1 MPGKKRGIAAIAA
14 AAVIIIIAIAVV
26 FIQQS
31 GKPGKIVE
39 QFESAVEQ
47 NKPDQLKGIIIADKN
62 SAKVDDR
69 SLKAMTDYLKKN
81 NDSYETIKDSLNK
94 QAEDK
99 DFTDAS
105 QQISLVKQ
113 GKTWGIFD
121 DYKLKAKTVRIKVTG
136 QNEEDKISMAA
147 DKGSMTLEKKK
158 DSLYGP
164 VLPGN
169 YPLVITVN
177 NKLGTFIE
185 KKKTDAWG
193 NSEVSVIIDED
204 KLVQNDKGVQ
214 KDILEALDQFNRD
227 LTIYET
233 SNFDTS
239 KLTNVTNTIK
249 EGSAYLKN
257 NFELVKNY
265 VDEIHSQ
272 YLGAVVN
279 LDDLDISYF
288 DNKWSASAKAL
299 VSYNSGMKY
308 KNARVQDLSYK
319 SIRSYSLQ
327 YDPENKKWLIDDLE
341 DKEPF
346 GPEETDWEHKQ
357 EMKIDDPP
365 VMKWSRKSKGSKL

>member
-1 MPGKKRGIAAIAA
+1 M
-14 AAVIIIIAIAVV
+14 
-26 FIQQS
+26 
-31 GKPGKIVE
+31 
-39 QFESAVEQ
+39 
-47 NKPDQLKGIIIADKN
+47 
-62 SAKVDDR
+62 
-69 SLKAMTDYLKKN
+69 
-81 NDSYETIKDSLNK
+81 
-94 QAEDK
+94 
-99 DFTDAS
+99 
-105 QQISLVKQ
+105 
-113 GKTWGIFD
+113 
-121 DYKLKAKTVRIKVTG
+121 
-136 QNEEDKISMAA
+136 
-147 DKGSMTLEKKK
+147 
-158 DSLYGP
+158 
-164 VLPGN
+164 
-169 YPLVITVN
+169 
-177 NKLGTFIE
+177 E

>member
-1 MPGKKRGIAAIAA
+1 MPGKKWGIAALAA
-14 AAVIIIIAIAVV
+14 AAVIIIIAVV

-31 GKPGKIVE
+31 GKARKIVE

-62 SAKVDDR
+62 SAKVDNR

-105 QQISLVKQ
+105 QQISLVKH

-147 DKGSMTLEKKK
+147 DKGSMTFEKKK

-193 NSEVSVIIDED
+193 TSEVSVIIDED
-204 KLVQNDKGVQ
+204 KLVQNDKRVQ
-214 KDILEALDQFNRD
+214 KDILGALDQFNRD
-227 LTIYET
+227 LTVYET

-249 EGSAYLKN
+249 EDSAYLKN

-279 LDDLDISYF
+279 LDDLDISFF

-299 VSYNSGMKY
+299 VSII
-308 KNARVQDLSYK
+308 AA
-319 SIRSYSLQ
+319 
-327 YDPENKKWLIDDLE
+327 
-341 DKEPF
+341 
-346 GPEETDWEHKQ
+346 
-357 EMKIDDPP
+357 
-365 VMKWSRKSKGSKL
+365 